1 MELQLYHTVLLLA
14 GGINILIAFVLL
26 HNNYWY
32 HDYGVY
38 HRSRRLVALTYV
50 IFGIGFLLHE
60 HFEWRTSW
68 PAAATALSLTYF
80 HCAGVFF
87 GWSHTSLLNPLYL
100 NKMVVRRDL
109 TILFVSIIAY
119 WIAPLTA
126 PEGASIDMSLNSK
139 AIEAPLGAVW
149 GAFFLHAA
157 FIAFTFYRTYYQVRR
172 NILHMP
178 ADAEAPQWWTPELK
192 RTVLSSHHS
201 FIIGAHLIILF
212 GIGGIVITALLP
224 TAVWPFTLLL
234 VAGICV
240 FIYIFYSLTEYGNVI
255 ESGACATEDAATGNK
270 SKRIINK

>member
-1 MELQLYHTVLLLA
+1 MLLA

-100 NKMVVRRDL
+100 NKLQMPIPVAAGLQIRPNASGGRC
-109 TILFVSIIAY
+109 
-119 WIAPLTA
+119 
-126 PEGASIDMSLNSK
+126 GA
-139 AIEAPLGAVW
+139 
-149 GAFFLHAA
+149 
-157 FIAFTFYRTYYQVRR
+157 T
-172 NILHMP
+172 
-178 ADAEAPQWWTPELK
+178 
-192 RTVLSSHHS
+192 
-201 FIIGAHLIILF
+201 
-212 GIGGIVITALLP
+212 
-224 TAVWPFTLLL
+224 
-234 VAGICV
+234 
-240 FIYIFYSLTEYGNVI
+240 
-255 ESGACATEDAATGNK
+255 
-270 SKRIINK
+270 